1 MRENSLKNGYLVTLL
16 LYQCLRAFLRGYL
29 VSKK

>member
-16 LYQCLRAFLRGYL
+16 LYQCLRTFFDGYL
-29 VSKK
+29 VTTK